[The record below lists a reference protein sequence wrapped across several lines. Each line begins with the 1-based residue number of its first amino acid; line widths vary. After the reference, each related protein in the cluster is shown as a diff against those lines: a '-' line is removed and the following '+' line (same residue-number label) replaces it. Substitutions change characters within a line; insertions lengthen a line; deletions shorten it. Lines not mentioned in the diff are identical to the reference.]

1 MKLKKLISGVLAL
14 LLVVNTTAFAAEST
28 QKETVKFIVELKEDS
43 VLEEF
48 KSGKLTAYT
57 SEKAVEKK
65 TERMMRT
72 QSTVQYEIEENID
85 KDAQKGFNYTHVLNG
100 FSMEGTA
107 EDMAKIAELPE
118 VKAVYPVQTYEAP
131 PDVESDDITNC
142 CSEMNIEYLRN
153 NGISGKGQV
162 IAVIDGGFDA
172 RHEMFSGDIE
182 GAKYSKTDIANLI
195 ANNDLS
201 CENGRSITANRVYVS
216 EKIPFAFNYA
226 IKSADVNNGESHGT
240 HVAGIAAGNN
250 GKDIDGTRLTGVAP
264 DAQLLLMA
272 VQEENK
278 KIFDDDAVLSAFD
291 DAAKLGADV
300 VNCSFCA
307 PFITENEL
315 LSKAV
320 ESLQKAGISL
330 PAGSGNMG
338 RGICKAPG
346 SYSNYYYGTDAENID
361 YGSIGTPNFSPV
373 TTVSA
378 VEAEMYRHFYN
389 CMYVDGYEIVFSDK
403 NRKYP
408 FLEKFCDKE
417 YEFVYCNYGTA
428 EDTEDI
434 DINGK
439 IAVIDSGKL
448 FIETTANLASKGAVG
463 VVLINYDE
471 TVNIN
476 ADPDYLNGL
485 PFACISNSDR
495 DKLLN
500 AQIKHIRTDQKA
512 EMDANPVKGICL
524 FSSWGNMRN
533 MELKPEITAPGGE
546 IYSSVPDDKY
556 KSMNGTSMA
565 TPHAAGSFALVR
577 QAILNDKNKYGITDD
592 TNIGSLAEKLL
603 MSGASIIYRDGIPAS
618 PRQQGAGM
626 VNLESAV
633 KTNVILSTD
642 SELDNFKPKLSLGET
657 GENFTL
663 AFNAE
668 NISSE
673 PVEYDNCRLV
683 VITDDADE
691 DGKITDMRELSFTSD
706 MPEKLTIN
714 GNSTQKI
721 SVNVTLD
728 KNELNENLKVFKN
741 GFYIDGFVILS
752 SNNADIPELSL
763 PFTGFYGGWDT
774 QSPLDKGYYNDP
786 LYNGNK
792 LTTNYTDSK
801 NAKTNAVLG
810 TNIFWSKDIY
820 GDTYDE
826 FNSEEFAGISP
837 NNDNYFDAL
846 GIEFMPAR
854 KIGSYG
860 FTLYNC
866 SDGSS
871 GEIPLEEEKDDNL
884 PKWYDIVYN
893 FKLTDIEDGE
903 YTVTITA
910 TNYGSDKKFESD
922 PLKFYVDTQKPKIT
936 ECELYEEDGK
946 KLLKLGAKDNR
957 HLMGFTVTG
966 DLDSGEENFLAM
978 AINGT
983 KEAETTLDVTGMKP
997 DSLKIA
1003 VYDYAFNCKTYNFGE
1018 YMYGDVDC
1026 DNKITANDSA
1036 ILLQK
1041 TLISTFEMPIEKKT
1055 DEWLKYSDV
1064 DCDNAITANDAVMV
1078 LQKALVSTFEMPAE
1092 EANTISQEETNIKE
1106 QQNN

>member
-72 QSTVQYEIEENID
+72 QSTVQNAIKENID
-85 KDAQKGFNYTHVLNG
+85 KDVQKGFNYTHVLNG

-153 NGISGKGQV
+153 NGISGQGQV
-162 IAVIDGGFDA
+162 IAVIDSGFDTH
-172 RHEMFSGDIE
+172 HEMFSGDIE

-226 IKSADVNNGESHGT
+226 NKSADVNNGSIHGT

-250 GKDIDGTRLTGVAP
+250 GKDIDGTRLTGAAP

-272 VQEENK
+272 LEPE
-278 KIFDDDAVLSAFD
+278 DADTIGDEVFFAAFD

-300 VNCSFCA
+300 VNCSFGD
-307 PFITENEL
+307 PFITESEL
-315 LSKAV
+315 YSKAV
-320 ESLQKAGISL
+320 ESLQKAGINLSVS
-330 PAGSGNMG
+330 ANNMG
-338 RGICKAPG
+338 RGICKTPG
-346 SYSNYYYGTDAENID
+346 DYNNYYYGTDAENID
-361 YGSIGTPNFSPV
+361 YGSIGTPNFSTV
-373 TTVSA
+373 TTVASS
-378 VEAEMYRHFYN
+378 EAEIYRNIYN
-389 CMYVDGYEIVFSDK
+389 CMYVDGNEFFFSEQ
-403 NRKYP
+403 NPNYP
-408 FLEKFCDKE
+408 FSEKFCDKE

-439 IAVIDSGKL
+439 IAVIDRGKP
-448 FIETTANLASKGAVG
+448 FIETAANLASKGAVG
-463 VVLINYDE
+463 VVLINYDKE
-471 TVNIN
+471 INIFI
-476 ADPDYLNGL
+476 ASDYLNGL
-485 PFACISNSDR
+485 PYACISNSDR
-495 DKLLN
+495 DKLIN
-500 AQIKHIRTDQKA
+500 AQNKYIRTEKGQKA
-512 EMDANPVKGICL
+512 EMVSNPHKGMSF

-533 MELKPEITAPGGE
+533 MELKPEITAPGGK
-546 IYSSVPDDKY
+546 IYSTIPDDQY
-556 KSMNGTSMA
+556 KNMDGTSMSA
-565 TPHAAGSFALVR
+565 PHAAGSFALVR

-668 NISSE
+668 NISAE

-691 DGKITDMRELSFTSD
+691 NGKITDMRSLSFTSD
-706 MPEKLTIN
+706 MPEKLTVN

-763 PFTGFYGGWDT
+763 PFMGFYGGWDT

-792 LTTNYTDSK
+792 LTTYYTDSI

-837 NNDNYFDAL
+837 NNDNYFDAF

-860 FTLYNC
+860 FTLYN
-866 SDGSS
+866 SNSE
-871 GEIPLEEEKDDNL
+871 EILVEEGKKDYL
-884 PKWYDIVYN
+884 SKWYDAVHN

-903 YTVTITA
+903 YTLTITA

-922 PLKFYVDTQKPKIT
+922 PLKFYVDTQKPEIT

-946 KLLKLGAKDNR
+946 TLLKLGAKDDR

-1092 EANTISQEETNIKE
+1092 KTDTISQEETNIKE

>member
-1 MKLKKLISGVLAL
+1 MKFKRMISGALAL

-28 QKETVKFIVELKEDS
+28 QNETVKFIVELKETS

-48 KSGKLTAYT
+48 ESGNLTAFT
-57 SEKAVEKK
+57 ADTAAEKK
-65 TERMMRT
+65 AERLMRT
-72 QSTVQYEIEENID
+72 QSTVQNEIEENID

-153 NGISGKGQV
+153 NGISGQGQV

-182 GAKYSKTDIANLI
+182 GAKYSKTDMANLI

-226 IKSADVNNGESHGT
+226 NKSADVNNGSVHGT

-250 GKDIDGTRLTGVAP
+250 GKDIDGTRLTGAAP
-264 DAQLLLMA
+264 DAQLLFMA

-278 KIFDDDAVLSAFD
+278 ENLDDDAILAAFD

-300 VNCSFCA
+300 VNCSFA
-307 PFITENEL
+307 YPFITESEL
-315 LSKAV
+315 HSKAV
-320 ESLQKAGISL
+320 ESLQKAGINLSVS
-330 PAGSGNMG
+330 AGNMG
-338 RGICKAPG
+338 RGICKTPG
-346 SYSNYYYGTDAENID
+346 DYNNYYYGTDAENID
-361 YGSIGTPNFSPV
+361 YGSIGLPNFPA
-373 TTVSA
+373 TTTIA
-378 VEAEMYRHFYN
+378 AAEAEIYRNIYN
-389 CMYVDGYEIVFSDK
+389 CMYVDGNEIAFQEQNPKYLFS
-403 NRKYP
+403 
-408 FLEKFCDKE
+408 EKFCDKE

-439 IAVIDSGKL
+439 IAVIDRGKPI
-448 FIETTANLASKGAVG
+448 IETAANLASKGAVG

-485 PFACISNSDR
+485 PYACISNSDR

-500 AQIKHIRTDQKA
+500 AQNKHIRTGQKA
-512 EMDANPVKGICL
+512 EMDANPVKGMCL
-524 FSSWGNMRN
+524 FTSWGNMRN

-546 IYSSVPDDKY
+546 IYSSVPDDQY
-556 KSMNGTSMA
+556 KNKDGTSMA
-565 TPHAAGSFALVR
+565 APHAAGSFALVR

-603 MSGASIIYRDGIPAS
+603 MSGGSIIYRDGIPAS

-691 DGKITDMRELSFTSD
+691 DGKITDMRSLSFTSD
-706 MPEKLTIN
+706 MPEKLTVN
-714 GNSTQKI
+714 ANSTQKI

-810 TNIFWSKDIY
+810 TNVFWSKDIY

-860 FTLYNC
+860 FTLYNY

-871 GEIPLEEEKDDNL
+871 EKIPLEEEKGDNL
-884 PKWYDIVYN
+884 PKWYDIGHN

-922 PLKFYVDTQKPKIT
+922 PLKFYVDTQKPEIT

-946 KLLKLGAKDNR
+946 TLLKLGAKDDR

-966 DLDSGEENFLAM
+966 NLDGGEEDCLTL
-978 AINGT
+978 AINGSE
-983 KEAETTLDVTGMKP
+983 EAETTFDVTDMDPG
-997 DSLKIA
+997 SLKIA
-1003 VYDYAFNCKTYNFGE
+1003 AYDYAYNCEKYL
-1018 YMYGDVDC
+1018 YGDINGDGT
-1026 DNKITANDSA
+1026 INDIDAALLLKHISGILTLTPEQSA
-1036 ILLQK
+1036 RA
-1041 TLISTFEMPIEKKT
+1041 
-1055 DEWLKYSDV
+1055 DV
-1064 DCDNAITANDAVMV
+1064 HKDDSIDMLDVIAI
-1078 LQKALVSTFEMPAE
+1078 
-1092 EANTISQEETNIKE
+1092 
-1106 QQNN
+1106 QNNKTE